1 MQYKERSSYNLIGL
15 MSGTSLDGLDICY
28 ANFQFTENKWSYNV
42 LHTETVTYP
51 EVLLNQLKNAMNLSG
66 LDLFLLDKQVGDF
79 YGKSINQFIEKNQL
93 DKSTIDA
100 IASHGQTIFHQPEK
114 GLTVQIGCGESI
126 AVTTGIKTINDF
138 RKKDVLYGG
147 QGAPLVPIGDLLL
160 FSKNADAFL
169 NIGGFANFSKL
180 QVDGSVLAHDICPAN
195 ILINYF
201 TRQLGLEYDKDG
213 EIASKG
219 SIDQELLN
227 QLNELDLYYQKQP
240 QSLGWEWIEKEM
252 LPLLLRSTCSIEDK
266 IATVTEHAAIQISN
280 RLNASSSK
288 SVFITGGGA
297 KNHFLVNQIKTYFQG
312 DVIIPPITI
321 IDFKEALIFAFLGVL
336 FLENHPNCVP
346 SVTGASKAVVGGV
359 LHQP

>member
-195 ILINYF
+195 IIINYF
-201 TRQLGLEYDKDG
+201 TRKIGLEYDKDG

-336 FLENHPNCVP
+336 FLENQPNCVP